1 MGAWST
7 SITGNDT
14 AQDLLSEYTAA
25 FFKYDID
32 EAVQRIDEYVRAHI
46 CDESDAEEWC
56 DYFYSLADFMW
67 KKGVLTEEIR
77 QRAIGMI
84 DSGFGLDVWAESGP
98 KTLASRQKALASF
111 REKLL
116 SPMPPRKKIKPRTYT
131 ERIFEDG
138 DVIAIQ
144 LQTAG
149 KPYTENDKKPMSEEE
164 FHAMDGKY
172 VLLQMVGCH
181 ASWSSRIVPEV
192 KDYWAHFRLF
202 DGVYDEVPADI
213 DVATLPLAKLQYGQQ
228 TTSVFYCGSSM
239 FHFKKRNYRLL
250 GNRKE
255 LVEDFNIDISVPI
268 SLGTNLPHINGDSEL
283 LSGMGM
289 DLRLGPFTG
298 TAEELAVI
306 CRSANRCARY
316 RYLVSKEENER
327 LFAQEE
333 EQIAASIAAALAN
346 GAQLLSVSF
355 GREIG
360 VVTVTEKCIGNL
372 YIACQH
378 QRKGFGTMLLAHA
391 FSLAQP
397 GAYIDVPKK
406 HAKLLHICKKLGLQE
421 ASSDNPDFIRMVKAC
436 CSFSQ

>member
-25 FFKYDID
+25 FFRYDVE
-32 EAVQRIDEYVRAHI
+32 EAVRRIDKYVRAQI
-46 CDESDAEEWC
+46 CDESDAAEWC

-77 QRAIGMI
+77 RRAIGMI

-98 KTLASRQKALASF
+98 KTLASRQKALAAF

-116 SPMPPRKKIKPRTYT
+116 SPMPPEKKIKPNVYT

-149 KPYTENDKKPMSEEE
+149 KPYTAADKKPMTEEE
-164 FHAMDGKY
+164 FRAMDGKY
-172 VLLQMVGCH
+172 VLVQLIRCR

-192 KDYWAHFRLF
+192 KDYWAYFRLF

-213 DVATLPLAKLQYGQQ
+213 DVATLSLAKLQYGQQ
-228 TTSVFYCGSSM
+228 TTSVFFCGSSM

-250 GNRKE
+250 GNRRE
-255 LVEDFNIDISVPI
+255 LVENLHIDVSAPI

-283 LSGMGM
+283 LAGMGM
-289 DLRLGPFTG
+289 DLRIGPFTG
-298 TAEELAVI
+298 TTEELAAI
-306 CRSANRCARY
+306 CRSANRSARY
-316 RYLVSKEENER
+316 RYLLTPAQNEEVFSR
-327 LFAQEE
+327 EE
-333 EQIAASIAAALAN
+333 EQIAANIASALAG
-346 GAQLLSVSF
+346 GAQLLSVTF
-355 GREIG
+355 GREAG
-360 VVTVTEKCIGNL
+360 VVTVTENCVSNL
-372 YIACQH
+372 YIACRY
-378 QRKGFGTMLLAHA
+378 QRKGFGTMLLEHA

-406 HAKLLHICKKLGLQE
+406 HAMLLHICKKIGLQE
-421 ASSDNPDFIRMVKAC
+421 VAADNPDFIRMAKT
-436 CSFSQ
+436 

>member
-25 FFKYDID
+25 FFRYDAE

-46 CDESDAEEWC
+46 CDESDEAEWC

-67 KKGVLTEEIR
+67 KKGVLTEDVCR
-77 QRAIGMI
+77 RAIGMI
-84 DSGFGLDVWAESGP
+84 DSGFGLDVWAEQGP
-98 KTLASRQKALASF
+98 KTLASRQKALAAF
-111 REKLL
+111 REKLI
-116 SPMPPRKKIKPRTYT
+116 SPMPPKKKIKPNAYT

-149 KPYTENDKKPMSEEE
+149 KPYTAAGKKPMTEEE

-172 VLLQMVGCH
+172 VLMQLIRCY
-181 ASWSSRIVPEV
+181 ASWASRIVPEV
-192 KDYWAHFRLF
+192 KDYWAYFRLF

-213 DVATLPLAKLQYGQQ
+213 DVAALPLAKLQYGQQ
-228 TTSVFYCGSSM
+228 TTSVFFCGSSM
-239 FHFKKRNYRLL
+239 FHFKKRNYRVL

-255 LVEDFNIDISVPI
+255 LVEHVNTDVSAPI

-289 DLRLGPFTG
+289 TFHFAPFTG
-298 TAEELAVI
+298 TAEELAAI
-306 CRSANRCARY
+306 CRSANRCGRW
-316 RYLVSKEENER
+316 RYLLSKSENEK

-333 EQIAASIAAALAN
+333 EQIAASIASALAG
-346 GAQLLSVSF
+346 GAQLLSVTF
-355 GREIG
+355 GREAG
-360 VVTVTEKCIGNL
+360 VVTVTEKCVGNL

-406 HAKLLHICKKLGLQE
+406 HAKLLHICKKIGLQK
-421 ASSDNPDFIRMVKAC
+421 AAADNPDFIRMVKA
-436 CSFSQ
+436 

>member
-32 EAVQRIDEYVRAHI
+32 EAVRRIDEYVRAHI

-77 QRAIGMI
+77 QRAIDMI

-98 KTLASRQKALASF
+98 KTLTARKKALAAF

-172 VLLQMVGCH
+172 VLMQLIRCR

-213 DVATLPLAKLQYGQQ
+213 DVASLPLAKLQHGHQM
-228 TTSVFYCGSSM
+228 TSVFYCGSSM

-298 TAEELAVI
+298 TAEELAAI

-327 LFAQEE
+327 LFALEE
-333 EQIAASIAAALAN
+333 EQITANIASALAE
-346 GAQLLSVSF
+346 GARLLSVTF
-355 GREIG
+355 GREVG
-360 VVTVTEKCIGNL
+360 VVTVSESCIGNL
-372 YIACQH
+372 YIAAQY
-378 QRKGFGTMLLAHA
+378 QRRGFGTMLLEHA
-391 FSLAQP
+391 LALAAP
-397 GAYIDVPKK
+397 GTYIDVPEK
-406 HAKLLHICKKLGLQE
+406 HAMLLHICRKLGLQE
-421 ASSDNPDFIRMVKAC
+421 ARAEKAGFLRMVKTR
-436 CSFSQ
+436 

>member
-32 EAVQRIDEYVRAHI
+32 EAVRRIDEYVRAHI
-46 CDESDAEEWC
+46 CDESDEGEWC

-84 DSGFGLDVWAESGP
+84 DSGFGLELWAESGP
-98 KTLASRQKALASF
+98 KTLTARKKALAAF

-149 KPYTENDKKPMSEEE
+149 KPYTAANQKPMTEEE
-164 FHAMDGKY
+164 FHALDGKY

-213 DVATLPLAKLQYGQQ
+213 DVAALPLAKLG
-228 TTSVFYCGSSM
+228 THADAGAIFYCESSM
-239 FHFKKRNYRLL
+239 FHFKKRKYRHL
-250 GNRKE
+250 GNRRDLLE
-255 LVEDFNIDISVPI
+255 NVNPATDTSIFFGINRA
-268 SLGTNLPHINGDSEL
+268 HYNGDSL
-283 LSGMGM
+283 ILAGMGKA
-289 DLRLGPFTG
+289 LRLGPFTG
-298 TAEELAVI
+298 SAEELAAI

-333 EQIAASIAAALAN
+333 EQIAASIADALAN
-346 GAQLLSVSF
+346 GAQLLSVTF

-372 YIACQH
+372 YIACQY
-378 QRKGFGTMLLAHA
+378 QRKGFGTMLLEHA
-391 FSLAQP
+391 FSLTQP

-436 CSFSQ
+436 

>member
-25 FFKYDID
+25 FFRYDEE
-32 EAVQRIDEYVRAHI
+32 EAVRRIDEYVRAHI
-46 CDESDAEEWC
+46 CDESDAGEWC

-67 KKGVLTEEIR
+67 KKGVLTEDVR
-77 QRAIGMI
+77 RRAIGMI
-84 DSGFGLDVWAESGP
+84 DSGFGLDVWAEQGP
-98 KTLASRQKALASF
+98 KTLASRQKALAAF

-116 SPMPPRKKIKPRTYT
+116 SPMPPKKKIKPNAYT

-149 KPYTENDKKPMSEEE
+149 KPYTAAGKKPMTEEE
-164 FHAMDGKY
+164 FHRLDGKY
-172 VLLQMVGCH
+172 VLVQLIRCR

-192 KDYWAHFRLF
+192 KDYWAYFRLF

-213 DVATLPLAKLQYGQQ
+213 DVAALSLAKLQYGQQ
-228 TTSVFYCGSSM
+228 TTSVFFCGSSM

-255 LVEDFNIDISVPI
+255 LVEHVNTDVSVPI

-283 LSGMGM
+283 LAGMGM
-289 DLRLGPFTG
+289 NLRIGPFTG
-298 TAEELAVI
+298 TAEELAAI

-316 RYLVSKEENER
+316 RYLLTPAQNEEAFSR
-327 LFAQEE
+327 EE
-333 EQIAASIAAALAN
+333 EQITASIASALAG
-346 GAQLLSVSF
+346 GAQLLSVTF
-355 GREIG
+355 GREAGI
-360 VVTVTEKCIGNL
+360 VTVTEKCVGNL
-372 YIACQH
+372 YIACRY

-397 GAYIDVPKK
+397 GAYIDVRKK
-406 HAKLLHICKKLGLQE
+406 HAKLLHICKKIGLQK
-421 ASSDNPDFIRMVKAC
+421 AAADNPDFIRMVKA
-436 CSFSQ
+436 